1 MLWCTCFQNKINRY
15 GWIEAMI
22 ENSDRPRCRTKQRN
36 GFDNQIKT

>member
-36 GFDNQIKT
+36 GFANQIKT